1 MVANIMTVR
10 IDIVS
15 DVVCPWC
22 WLGKKRLE
30 TALEQSGEPAEL
42 IWRPYELDPAVP
54 PEGLPYKDYMRAKF
68 GDGPDDRFKTMRA
81 HLEDAAP
88 GAGITFRFGEQTMRP
103 NTLNAHRLIRWAQ
116 GQKKGDAVVEALFR
130 AYFDELRD
138 IGDTAVLAEIAGE
151 NGLDS
156 KIVTELLATDR
167 DRDMVREEENYFR
180 SLGVSGVPT
189 FIFEG
194 RHGVSGAQEPETL
207 VKMIEKLRK
216 AA

>member
-1 MVANIMTVR
+1 MVAGVMTVR

-30 TALEQSGEPAEL
+30 AALEQSGETAE
-42 IWRPYELDPAVP
+42 ITWRPYELDPAVP
-54 PEGLPYKDYMRAKF
+54 EAGTAYKDYMRAKF
-68 GDGPDDRFKTMRA
+68 GDGPDDRFTKMRE
-81 HLEDAAP
+81 HLEAAAP
-88 GAGITFRFGEQTMRP
+88 DAGINFRFSELTVRP
-103 NTLNAHRLIRWAQ
+103 STLNAHRLIRWAQ

-138 IGDTAVLAEIAGE
+138 IGDLAVLSEIAGE
-151 NGLDS
+151 SGLDS
-156 KIVTELLATDR
+156 IIVADLLATDR
-167 DRDMVREEENYFR
+167 DKSEVRAEENYFR
-180 SLGVSGVPT
+180 GLGVSGVPT

-194 RHGVSGAQEPETL
+194 QYGVSGAQEPETL
-207 VKMIEKLRK
+207 IGIIEKARK

>member
-1 MVANIMTVR
+1 MVAGVMTVR

-30 TALEQSGEPAEL
+30 AALEQSGETAE
-42 IWRPYELDPAVP
+42 ITWRPYELDPAI
-54 PEGLPYKDYMRAKF
+54 PEAGTAYKDYMRAKF
-68 GDGPDDRFKTMRA
+68 GDGPDDRFTQMRE
-81 HLEDAAP
+81 HLEAAAP
-88 GAGITFRFGEQTMRP
+88 DAGINFRFSELTVRP
-103 NTLNAHRLIRWAQ
+103 STLNAHRLIRWAQ

-138 IGDTAVLAEIAGE
+138 IGDLAVLSEIAGE
-151 NGLDS
+151 SGLDS
-156 KIVTELLATDR
+156 KIVADLLATDR
-167 DRDMVREEENYFR
+167 DKSEVRAEENYFR

-194 RHGVSGAQEPETL
+194 QYGVSGAQEPEIL
-207 VKMIEKLRK
+207 IGIIEKARK

>member
-1 MVANIMTVR
+1 MGAGVMTVR

-30 TALEQSGEPAEL
+30 AALEQSGETAE
-42 IWRPYELDPAVP
+42 ITWRPYELDPAVP
-54 PEGLPYKDYMRAKF
+54 EAGTAYRDYMRAKF
-68 GDGPDDRFKTMRA
+68 GDGPDDRFTRMRE
-81 HLEDAAP
+81 HLEAAAP
-88 GAGITFRFGEQTMRP
+88 DAGINFRFSELTVRP
-103 NTLNAHRLIRWAQ
+103 STLNAHRLIRWAQ

-138 IGDTAVLAEIAGE
+138 IGDLAVLSEIAGE
-151 NGLDS
+151 SGLDS
-156 KIVTELLATDR
+156 RIVADLLATDR
-167 DRDMVREEENYFR
+167 DKSEVRAEENYFR

-194 RHGVSGAQEPETL
+194 QYGVSGAQEPETL
-207 VKMIEKLRK
+207 IGIIEKARK